1 MRLIRTVSIVSVAAV
16 LAAPSLPSYAED
28 GYKFNLQL
36 KHKNINHDPDGIWR
50 DEDLFEFGNPPRL
63 PSIYTAHLT
72 TPAGEWFL
80 SQLDS
85 TCNIQGNCSFVL
97 QLKRPD
103 GKTRVMAEG
112 QTLLGRTATLS
123 LNYKKITTE
132 EISEDIKPFTGSYD
146 VEPIK

>member
-1 MRLIRTVSIVSVAAV
+1 MRLPKTLLLTAAV
-16 LAAPSLPSYAED
+16 GLVTPILPSHAED
-28 GYKFNLQL
+28 GYKFKLVL
-36 KHKNINHDPDGIWR
+36 THKNVSHDPDGVWK
-50 DEDLFEFGNPPRL
+50 DDDLFEFGNPPRL

-72 TPAGEWFL
+72 TPAGKWFL

-97 QLKRPD
+97 QLKKPD
-103 GKTRVMAEG
+103 GKTNAMAEG

-132 EISEDIKPFTGSYD
+132 EISDDIKPFTGSYD